1 MAEQK
6 LTDKLEEIKHLLREG
21 RVQEADNQIEELRVK
36 TIAEEAEAAKK
47 KPPPKP
53 QTRDELLLAILD
65 EITALLGIPPNL
77 QALMVELHG
86 KYESG
91 DE

>member
-6 LTDKLEEIKHLLREG
+6 LTDKLEELKSLLREG
-21 RVQEADNQIEELRVK
+21 RVTEADNQIEELRVK
-36 TIAEEAEAAKK
+36 LLADEAEAAKK

-53 QTRDELLLAILD
+53 QTEEELTLAIFD
-65 EITALLGIPPNL
+65 EISALLGNPPRL
-77 QALMVELHG
+77 DALLVELHG
-86 KYESG
+86 YHKKD